1 MVYDWFLGP
10 IISLNRWKLHTEQLE
25 TTPYLTVHFV
35 IAKMYVILFS
45 NSVFRRPV
53 LVAYLLHLL
62 LPGQHKMDSLSFW
75 HIHHTFSC
83 PLRLSINI
91 THMINCYSHWKSHTK
106 IRNKDKREIIINLP
120 SQRSFTVLVCILT
133 VCLGMGGSPDG
144 LFGST
149 SSLRMWSVLMYESYR
164 PSPCRAEGDK
174 AEQNKSVEWCRIIKS
189 LIKTHTHTHKGKK
202 PDDGVQRSHLKNTI

>member
-10 IISLNRWKLHTEQLE
+10 ISSLNRWKLHTEQLE

-35 IAKMYVILFS
+35 NAKMYVILFS
-45 NSVFRRPV
+45 NSVLRRLV
-53 LVAYLLHLL
+53 LIAYLLHLL
-62 LPGQHKMDSLSFW
+62 LPGQHKMDSLLFW
-75 HIHHTFSC
+75 HIHSNWPHHTFSC

-91 THMINCYSHWKSHTK
+91 THMINCYSHWKIHTK
-106 IRNKDKREIIINLP
+106 IRNKREIINLP
-120 SQRSFTVLVCILT
+120 SQHSFTVLVCILT

-174 AEQNKSVEWCRIIKS
+174 EEQNKSVE
-189 LIKTHTHTHKGKK
+189 
-202 PDDGVQRSHLKNTI
+202 